1 MSSSRIQHSIISLL
15 KNADSLRYSELMP
28 VDADKDLFNY
38 HLRELLKKGL
48 IDKLP
53 GKAGYRLSE
62 KGQQRVADTIHTSD
76 QSNRL
81 FKVNPLLIVA
91 DKRESGVLI
100 LNQRRTSWPSY
111 GIVGV
116 PGGTIVKGEPLLDGA
131 KRKLR
136 EETGVSADFEY
147 VCTARRVLSKSGTLF
162 SDVIFPVCYSES
174 WDGTPM
180 TTEYGENF
188 WVEIDT
194 AIQNDSERDDRID
207 AIATVLTAIRDGQLD
222 TVRGQYYEQFA
233 ELG

>member
-1 MSSSRIQHSIISLL
+1 MNQPHIQRHIVSRL
-15 KNADSLRYSELMP
+15 KNAYSLRYSELRP
-28 VDADKDLFNY
+28 AEVDKDLFNY
-38 HLRELLKKGL
+38 HLRELVKNG
-48 IDKLP
+48 IIHKLP
-53 GKAGYRLSE
+53 NKPGYQPSA
-62 KGQQRVADTIHTSD
+62 KGQQRVADIIHTSD

-91 DKRESGVLI
+91 DRRKDGVHI
-100 LNQRRTSWPSY
+100 LSQQRTSWPSY

-147 VCTARRVLSKSGTLF
+147 VCTARRILSKSGTLF

-174 WDGTPM
+174 WSGTPM

-207 AIATVLTAIRDGQLD
+207 AIATVLTAIRDDQLD